1 MWSQLDHI
9 NLIPR
14 LTCTVLHSL
23 DSLFEIYL
31 CKDRGKTLK
40 KKKNQTQWI
49 ILVMNKEPTAWRDPF
64 RTTTPW
70 NPERDQIQFKHF
82 SVRYWR
88 IYKPKFFKLSCG
100 AYLYVGM
107 FHRPCHWYGFI
118 ESQPSVF
125 MPQYIPK
132 PLHTSTSIIHCARK
146 NRRKWGKNRNLK
158 VCNKKE
164 GEKWKGILTW
174 SHQHSEKFGNW
185 CSRLYSKNSNI
196 TLIIIHIHQSR
207 IISVWQTGMMARV

>member
-1 MWSQLDHI
+1 
-9 NLIPR
+9 
-14 LTCTVLHSL
+14 
-23 DSLFEIYL
+23 
-31 CKDRGKTLK
+31 
-40 KKKNQTQWI
+40 
-49 ILVMNKEPTAWRDPF
+49 MNKEPTAWRDPF
-64 RTTTPW
+64 RTTIPW

-82 SVRYWR
+82 SVRYRR
-88 IYKPKFFKLSCG
+88 IYKSKFFKLSCS

-158 VCNKKE
+158 CVTKKR
-164 GEKWKGILTW
+164 EKNEKEY
-174 SHQHSEKFGNW
+174 SHGPTSTQRSLAIGAPDCTPK
-185 CSRLYSKNSNI
+185 
-196 TLIIIHIHQSR
+196 T
-207 IISVWQTGMMARV
+207 QTSHWLSYTSTSLGS